1 MSNLTNKTFSY
12 KITKKACLLRCVM
25 NYNIYKEN
33 FMTKYK
39 AIPQGYMTVGEV
51 AKKMGV
57 TVRALQYYDREGL
70 FCPSCVSEGGRRLYN
85 DKDIV
90 ILHQILALKSLG
102 FSFDEIKNRLT
113 VIDTP
118 EKAVAALTEQGKA
131 IQSQINSL
139 TQSLQAIELLKS
151 EVQQMQTV
159 DFKKYADIII
169 NLQMGNKYY
178 GLIKHFDDNLLDY
191 CHKRFDKESGLA
203 FLNKFNVIFEKADN
217 ALKSGVAPDSEQGQ
231 VIAREFW
238 QFVMEFTDGDMS
250 LLPQLMNLANAQ
262 ANDSEHSNMQK
273 IITGFIEP
281 ALGAYFDNL
290 GINPFEAKDE

>member
-1 MSNLTNKTFSY
+1 MAKFT
-12 KITKKACLLRCVM
+12 
-25 NYNIYKEN
+25 
-33 FMTKYK
+33 

-102 FSFDEIKNRLT
+102 FSFDEIKSRLT

-131 IQSQINSL
+131 IQSQISSL

-151 EVQQMQTV
+151 EVLQMQTV

-178 GLIKHFDDNLLDY
+178 GLIKHFDDDLLDY
-191 CHKRFDKESGLA
+191 CHKRFDKKSGPD
-203 FLNKFNVIFEKADN
+203 FINKVNVIFEKAASAVKN
-217 ALKSGVAPDSEQGQ
+217 GVTPDSEQGQ
-231 VIAREFW
+231 VIAKEFW
-238 QFVMEFTDGDMS
+238 QLITEFTDGDMS
-250 LLPQLMNLANAQ
+250 MLPQLMNLENVQ
-262 ANDSEHSNMQK
+262 VDNGEMQN
-273 IITGFIEP
+273 ILNSFIEP
-281 ALGAYFDNL
+281 ALGSYFNNL
-290 GINPFEAKDE
+290 GINPFEVKNG